1 LIKYFRR
8 PALLQKK
15 PPGGFLLLDKCDTH
29 GMMKTGIIHFP
40 EEE

>member
-1 LIKYFRR
+1 MPGILFVRV
-8 PALLQKK
+8 
-15 PPGGFLLLDKCDTH
+15 PGGFLLLDKCGTH

>member
-1 LIKYFRR
+1 MYSCR
-8 PALLQKK
+8 PVLLQKK
-15 PPGGFLLLDKCDTH
+15 PPGGFLLLDKSGTH